1 MPDPLTVELAV
12 LNWCDDW
19 LALSDREL
27 WAGQDVVDR
36 LLDLRALVT
45 ASG

>member
-12 LNWCDDW
+12 LNWVDDW
-19 LALSDREL
+19 LAVCDREL
-27 WAGQDVVDR
+27 WAAGEVVDR

-45 ASG
+45 AQ